1 MTAQSRI
8 ILAISALTAV
18 VLAGT
23 AGFMVIEG
31 WTFGD
36 SLFMAVITVSTVG
49 YGEVQPLSP
58 AGRVV
63 AVAVILLAVAALGY
77 SATTIGAYLA
87 EGHLLH
93 DFRRRRMQRTLRGLK
108 DHYIICGGGR
118 FGREVAAEFSRSR
131 ASYVVVDLAPDEC
144 DLAGSADAVF
154 VPGDAG
160 NDEVLQAARVDC
172 ARGLVA
178 ALPADA
184 ANLFVV
190 LTARQLNRELTIIA
204 QAIEQ
209 RSIEKLRLAG
219 ANQVLSPYRIAGHSM
234 ASALLRPTVV
244 DFIDVAH
251 RERTG
256 LQIEEVLVPAHS
268 PLIGTSIREAKMSD
282 RTGATVMA
290 MQTAAGEWVNTSE
303 SSATLLTTPIQ
314 ARNVLI
320 AVGTDNQLN
329 ALRRLVD

>member
-8 ILAISALTAV
+8 ILAISVLTGV

-63 AVAVILLAVAALGY
+63 AVGVILLAVAALGY

-93 DFRRRRMQRTLRGLK
+93 DFRRRRMQRTIRGLD

-144 DLAGSADAVF
+144 DMAGFAGAVF

-160 NDEVLQAARVDC
+160 NDDVLRAARVDC

-178 ALPADA
+178 ALPADD

-251 RERTG
+251 HERAG
-256 LQIEEVLVPAHS
+256 LQIEEVPVPANS
-268 PLIGTSIREAKMSD
+268 PLIGASIREAKVSD

-290 MQTAAGEWVNTSE
+290 MQTASGEWVNTSE
-303 SSATLLTTPIQ
+303 SATLLTTPIR

-320 AVGTDNQLN
+320 AVGTDDQLN